1 MYMQQYQ
8 KRNENE
14 ALVKY
19 SHNSNFSFG
28 LSIPSDGN
36 RRRIHNPSTIGFAWM
51 EDLSH
56 NLCDCFGPLH
66 NLF

>member
-14 ALVKY
+14 TLVKY
-19 SHNSNFSFG
+19 SNNRDLFAGFN
-28 LSIPSDGN
+28 IPSYGN
-36 RRRIHNPSTIGFAWM
+36 RRRIHNPSPICFTGM
-51 EDLSH
+51 ENLFN
-56 NLCDCFGPLH
+56 NLCDCFGPIH